1 MVNMKIAVDFDG
13 TLTRLDVQDFISDLM
28 CKGVDVYVLTFRYDN
43 ANFHKY
49 EGKYQPY
56 DNIDLWEVVER
67 LGLSRKVI
75 FTNCNPKSEY
85 LNMTGDFKLLL
96 DDDYRVMSDLTHN
109 SKVLPIQ
116 VNSPSYKKKIIKILG
131 L

>member
-1 MVNMKIAVDFDG
+1 MKIAVDFDG

-28 CKGVDVYVLTFRYDN
+28 CKDIDIYALTFRYEDE
-43 ANFHKY
+43 H
-49 EGKYQPY
+49 QPY
-56 DNIDLWEVVER
+56 DNADLWEVVER
-67 LGLSRKVI
+67 LGLGRKVI
-75 FTNCNPKSEY
+75 FTNGNPKSEY

>member
-1 MVNMKIAVDFDG
+1 MKIAIDFDK
-13 TLTRLDVQDFISDLM
+13 TLTRSDVQEFVLELIE
-28 CKGVDVYVLTFRYDN
+28 KGIDIYILTYRYDN
-43 ANFHKY
+43 ANFYKY

-56 DNIDLWEVVER
+56 DNIDLWEFVER

-75 FTNCNPKSEY
+75 FTNCQPKSEY
-85 LNMTGDFKLLL
+85 LNMTNDFVLLL

-116 VNSPSYKKKIIKILG
+116 VNSPSYKKKIKKILG

>member
-1 MVNMKIAVDFDG
+1 MNKANKIAVDFDG

-28 CKGVDVYVLTFRYDN
+28 CKGVDVYVLTFRYEDE
-43 ANFHKY
+43 H
-49 EGKYQPY
+49 QPY
-56 DNIDLWEVVER
+56 DNADLWEVVER

-75 FTNCNPKSEY
+75 FTNGNPKSEY

-116 VNSPSYKKKIIKILG
+116 VSSPNYKKKIIKILG

>member
-1 MVNMKIAVDFDG
+1 MKIAIDFDK
-13 TLTRLDVQDFISDLM
+13 TLTRLDVQEFVQELIS
-28 CKGVDVYVLTFRYDN
+28 KGVDVYILTFRYDN

-49 EGKYQPY
+49 EGKYKPY
-56 DNIDLWEVVER
+56 DNIDLWDIVER

-96 DDDYRVMSDLTHN
+96 DDDYRVMRDLTYN
-109 SKVLPIQ
+109 SKVIPIQ
-116 VNSPSYKKKIIKILG
+116 VNSPSYKKKIKKILN
-131 L
+131 LK

>member
-1 MVNMKIAVDFDG
+1 MNNKMKIAVDFDG

-28 CKGVDVYVLTFRYDN
+28 CKGVDVYVLTFRY
-43 ANFHKY
+43 
-49 EGKYQPY
+49 EPY
-56 DNIDLWEVVER
+56 DNADLWEVVER

-75 FTNCNPKSEY
+75 FTNGNPKSEY

-116 VNSPSYKKKIIKILG
+116 VNSPEYKKKIIRILG
-131 L
+131 I